1 MVVGAGGGPA
11 VPRPGRLPTGQLAGL
26 LASLPPVR
34 IRRGDVLLETERLV
48 LRRFT
53 DADLDLLVEL
63 DGDPEVMRYITGGR
77 PTSREELRDE
87 VLPAFLRYYRRIPG
101 YGAHPRLRGL
111 LTAAVPDRTVILR

>member
-1 MVVGAGGGPA
+1 

-26 LASLPPVR
+26 LAWLPPVR
-34 IRRGDVLLETERLV
+34 IRRGTSCWRPSAWV

-63 DGDPEVMRYITGGR
+63 DGDPEVMRSITGGR

>member
-34 IRRGDVLLETERLV
+34 IRRGDVLLGTERLV

-77 PTSREELRDE
+77 PTSRRSSATRSCRPSCATTGGSRAM
-87 VLPAFLRYYRRIPG
+87 VLTPG
-101 YGAHPRLRGL
+101 YE
-111 LTAAVPDRTVILR
+111 VF